1 MSTPPPAA
9 PSTPARRFGLTR
21 RTLLLVAAAFV
32 AGLLLFAL
40 LLAGRDESDTF
51 FRAGPQG
58 DARGGA
64 FEPLPTPDAEGAT
77 GESLPQAQSGDDG
90 RSVSGTGDTASGA
103 IEPPDLSEPLPPL
116 PAESIPSAPPSA
128 RGADTSPRPIR
139 SPQPDYPAQAL
150 RRRESGTVLVQVH
163 VDARGRPERVE
174 VVQSS
179 RSRVLDRE
187 AVRTVERWEFAPAT
201 RGGQP
206 VPAKVLV
213 PIDFRP

>member
-9 PSTPARRFGLTR
+9 PTTPARRFGLTR
-21 RTLLLVAAAFV
+21 RTLLLVAAAFA
-32 AGLLLFAL
+32 AGLLLFLL
-40 LLAGRDESDTF
+40 LLAGRDENEPF
-51 FRAGPQG
+51 FRAGAQD

-77 GESLPQAQSGDDG
+77 GEALPQALPGDAG
-90 RSVSGTGDTASGA
+90 NSVSGTGDTASGA
-103 IEPPDLSEPLPPL
+103 IEPPELTEPLPPP
-116 PAESIPSAPPSA
+116 PAEVAPPA
-128 RGADTSPRPIR
+128 PPIAGGADTSPRPVR
-139 SPQPDYPAQAL
+139 SPQPQYPAQAL

-179 RSRVLDRE
+179 RSRELDRE